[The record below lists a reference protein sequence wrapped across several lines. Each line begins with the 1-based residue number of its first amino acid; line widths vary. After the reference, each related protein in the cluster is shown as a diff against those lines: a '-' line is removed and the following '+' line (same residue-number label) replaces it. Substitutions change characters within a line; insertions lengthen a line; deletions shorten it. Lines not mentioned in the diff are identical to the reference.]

1 MKIIQ
6 IVCETLK
13 FTIKFIGIYDKA
25 FMKKVFNLKICKK
38 KGMAEKKKV
47 TPFSYFRSHKY
58 IQKHP

>member
-38 KGMAEKKKV
+38 KGMTE
-47 TPFSYFRSHKY
+47 
-58 IQKHP
+58 